1 MTPYQLFTILRARWL
16 TALTILLVTLG
27 VAIGYIML
35 TPRSYT
41 ARAPVL
47 VNVPSAEI
55 GGGYSPALL
64 TSYMATQIDVARSD
78 RVAERVLDA
87 LKADPP
93 QAMRDA
99 KLADSPE
106 GQRREHLRALQGN
119 LSVKPARE
127 SNIINIAWTG
137 STAAEA
143 ARVANLFASVF
154 AETVLDL
161 KTNPAKQESVWFDQQ
176 VSAARQKLE
185 QAQAKLTDFQQ
196 RTGIVGEDM
205 SDHEM
210 ARLTTL
216 ATQLAQVQAFNTDA
230 QSRRGVQRETVADV
244 MQSPLVNG
252 LKADVARLEG
262 QLQQSAATL
271 GPRHPQMQRLE
282 AELASTRSRLAAES
296 RTIVTSID
304 TSFQAGRAR
313 EQELLAQLNAQ
324 RGRVLAVGKDRGLMT
339 LLRQDVQVAQQ
350 AYAQVTDNAA
360 KVRLQSVV
368 TATNVRPLNPA
379 AEPSDPNGPSRKLA
393 LLVAGVAGLA
403 LAFVGALLL
412 ELLNRR
418 VRSIDDVIMATQL
431 PVLASVPTSGN
442 AYAALPGTRRRLA
455 LAHGSAA

>member
-16 TALTILLVTLG
+16 TALTILLATL
-27 VAIGYIML
+27 ALATGYLLL
-35 TPRSYT
+35 TPREYT

-47 VNVPSAEI
+47 VDVQANEI

-64 TSYMATQIDVARSD
+64 TSYMATQMDVARSD

-93 QAMRDA
+93 QALREPLVATD
-99 KLADSPE
+99 PE
-106 GQRREHLRALQGN
+106 GQRRERLKALQDN
-119 LSVKPARE
+119 LSIKPARE
-127 SNIINIAWTG
+127 SNIINIGWTG

-143 ARVANLFASVF
+143 ARVANLFARVYV
-154 AETVLDL
+154 ETALEL
-161 KTNPAKQESVWFDQQ
+161 KTNPAKQESVWFDEQ
-176 VSAARQKLE
+176 VAAARQKLE
-185 QAQAKLTDFQQ
+185 QAQGKLTGFQQ
-196 RTGIVGEDM
+196 RTGIVGEEM
-205 SDHEM
+205 GDHEM

-262 QLQQSAATL
+262 QLQQAAATL

-282 AELASTRSRLAAES
+282 AELASTRSRLGAES

-324 RGRVLAVGKDRGLMT
+324 RGRVLAVGKDRGLMS

-350 AYAQVTDNAA
+350 AYTQVNDNAA
-360 KVRLQSVV
+360 KMRLQSVV
-368 TATNVRPLNPA
+368 TTTNVRPLNPA
-379 AEPSDPNGPSRKLA
+379 AEPSTANGPSRKQA

-403 LAFVGALLL
+403 LAFAGALLL

-431 PVLASVPTSGN
+431 TVLASVPASSS
-442 AYAALPGTRRRLA
+442 AYAALPGARRRLA
-455 LAHGSAA
+455 LSHGSAT